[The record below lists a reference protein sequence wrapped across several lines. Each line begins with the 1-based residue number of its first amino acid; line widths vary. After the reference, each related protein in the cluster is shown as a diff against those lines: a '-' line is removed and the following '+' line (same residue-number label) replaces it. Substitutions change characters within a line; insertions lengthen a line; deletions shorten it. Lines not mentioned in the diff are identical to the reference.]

1 MDVYKFLA
9 EFSTWIAARLGDA
22 AGSVADRAVAE
33 GWIIG
38 SETAERG
45 G

>member
-9 EFSTWIAARLGDA
+9 EFSTWIAAHVGDA
-22 AGSVADRAVAE
+22 AGSVADRAFAE
-33 GWIIG
+33 RSIIR